1 MCGGRHR
8 REDRNGAR
16 SNGWPRFPKFWQSRL
31 RLLGDDKDDEKL
43 SRTPNL
49 PFSDTAAAHHSAHS
63 APDRQKKIQVPRFD
77 VRVMTVARDYGC
89 LQVVYRKDSAGR
101 LPRPGE
107 TTHVKT
113 GVADPWELSH
123 SASNLCSM
131 TNRYH
136 LKENTRENNTSV
148 QRLHLVMLSTS
159 GIDFLWSTT
168 VAGGAKTTQLG
179 ATAGHERTADAIL
192 GYFM

>member
-16 SNGWPRFPKFWQSRL
+16 LNGWPRFPKFWQSRL

-77 VRVMTVARDYGC
+77 VRVVTVARDYGC

-107 TTHVKT
+107 TTDMISRQDRGRRSMGT
-113 GVADPWELSH
+113 LS
-123 SASNLCSM
+123 
-131 TNRYH
+131 
-136 LKENTRENNTSV
+136 
-148 QRLHLVMLSTS
+148 
-159 GIDFLWSTT
+159 
-168 VAGGAKTTQLG
+168 LG
-179 ATAGHERTADAIL
+179 EQPLQHDKSISLEGKYE
-192 GYFM
+192 GK